1 MCPQG
6 SRVLDDEQIYFEI
19 KNLIDTMP
27 QMHWKIIAR
36 CGRLLNR
43 YNFSALPSAGGELR
57 RHMRFVMPK
66 MILSHLTTMDRVAA
80 AFLDG
85 EPGQADF
92 DVSRLP
98 LPGVAE

>member
-1 MCPQG
+1 
-6 SRVLDDEQIYFEI
+6 
-19 KNLIDTMP
+19 
-27 QMHWKIIAR
+27 
-36 CGRLLNR
+36 
-43 YNFSALPSAGGELR
+43 
-57 RHMRFVMPK
+57 MRFVMPK
-66 MILSHLTTMDRVAA
+66 LILSHITTMDRMAA